1 MVEYRFNN
9 VKGVHA
15 VSDNLKKN
23 DYLQRIAKRI
33 KKVMENRNINQA
45 ELIALAENHGY
56 VLRQSTLSKILSDSA
71 SMSIISIVQIA
82 NTLGIDLNDLLSE
95 SNSLEV
101 RNHKD
106 SPSTTAQTNL
116 IRRADSREMRPYLNS
131 YYTYFFPTKSS
142 DEGLLSGNLLFTHSD
157 DKSKCIARFS
167 FETGKRDIKNKPIKK
182 EYEGELVISRN
193 MSAAYCVLINEEI
206 GEISYILFN
215 YIPILYEDLRCRV
228 ALVLTSSAGASRIP
242 TVHRMIISR
251 EAINPADL
259 DILKGQLYLNE
270 SEILISE
277 SGLERFLSDKRLDP
291 SFIDYFCKPGQQAK
305 FLGLSPVPYYL
316 FDEAV
321 IRSAFLDS
329 EVKTVAINLIRQYSA
344 SPKYN
349 KIGSKCDELVY
360 KFLSHKRSEENGN

>member
-1 MVEYRFNN
+1 MSDN
-9 VKGVHA
+9 VK
-15 VSDNLKKN
+15 KN
-23 DYLQRIAKRI
+23 EYLQRVVKRI
-33 KKVMENRNINQA
+33 KKVMESRNINQT

-71 SMSIISIVQIA
+71 SMSIVSIVQIA
-82 NTLGIDLNDLLSE
+82 NTLGIDLNDLFSE

-101 RNHKD
+101 RSYRDK
-106 SPSTTAQTNL
+106 PSTAVQTKL
-116 IRRADSREMRPYLNS
+116 IRRADSQEMRPYLNS
-131 YYTYFFPTKSS
+131 YHTYFFQTKSS
-142 DEGLLSGNLLFTHSD
+142 DEGLLSGKLDFLPSD
-157 DKSKCIARFS
+157 DKSRCIARFS
-167 FETGKRDIKNKPIKK
+167 FATGKQDIQNRPIKK

-193 MSAAYCVLINEEI
+193 MSAAYCVLISEEI

-215 YIPILYEDLRCRV
+215 YMPILYEELRCRV

-251 EAINPADL
+251 EEISPEDL
-259 DILKGQLYLNE
+259 DMLKGQLYLNE

-277 SGLERFLSDKRLDP
+277 SGLERFLSDERLDP
-291 SFIDYFCKPGQQAK
+291 EFINYFCKPGQEAK
-305 FLGLSPVPYYL
+305 FLGLSPVPYYQ
-316 FDEAV
+316 FDEAI

-329 EVKTVAINLIRQYSA
+329 KVKTDAINLIRQYSA

-360 KFLSHKRSEENGN
+360 KVLNHKQSEKVGN

>member
-1 MVEYRFNN
+1 M
-9 VKGVHA
+9 
-15 VSDNLKKN
+15 SDNLKKN
-23 DYLQRIAKRI
+23 EYLQRIVKRI
-33 KKVMENRNINQA
+33 KKVMENRNINQS

-82 NTLGIDLNDLLSE
+82 NTLGIDLNDLFSE
-95 SNSLEV
+95 SNNLEV
-101 RNHKD
+101 RNYRD
-106 SPSTTAQTNL
+106 IPSTTVQTNL
-116 IRRADSREMRPYLNS
+116 IRRADSQEMRPYLNS
-131 YYTYFFPTKSS
+131 YHTYFFPTKSS
-142 DEGLLSGNLLFTHSD
+142 DEGLLSGNLVFTPSD
-157 DKSKCIARFS
+157 DKSRCIARFS
-167 FETGKRDIKNKPIKK
+167 FATGKRDIQNKPIKK

-193 MSAAYCVLINEEI
+193 MSAAYCVLMNEEI
-206 GEISYILFN
+206 GEISYVLFN
-215 YIPILYEDLRCRV
+215 YIPIIYEDLRCRV

-251 EAINPADL
+251 EEINQEDL

-277 SGLERFLSDKRLDP
+277 SGLERFLEDERLP
-291 SFIDYFCKPGQQAK
+291 REFREYFCKPGQEAK

-329 EVKTVAINLIRQYSA
+329 KIKTNAINLIRQYSA

-349 KIGSKCDELVY
+349 KVGSKCDELVY
-360 KFLSHKRSEENGN
+360 KFLSRKPSS